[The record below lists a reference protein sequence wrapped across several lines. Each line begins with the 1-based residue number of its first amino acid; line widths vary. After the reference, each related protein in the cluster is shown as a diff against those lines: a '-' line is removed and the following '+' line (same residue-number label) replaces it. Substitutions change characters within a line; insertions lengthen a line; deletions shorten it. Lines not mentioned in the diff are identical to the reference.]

1 MSVDV
6 STVEPHGGTASTT
19 SVRRRLVLV
28 LAVVVAIGA
37 VLAVWWT
44 QSTPN
49 LAEGSQTGPNRGSEI
64 VPDNDPFAA
73 RDELR
78 WRQTAPEAW
87 VAWSV
92 WNEGRYAVTLTS
104 AVPSADGT
112 GLPRRTLRFLPADPR
127 GGTPQGLSGATP
139 TGLVDAITIEPGR
152 EAFFVVESFFPAEC
166 LAANATSTQ
175 NISMYSWS
183 AVAVDARVLGRTTT
197 VDVPMPRRFETPTL
211 EGLCPL
217 TAFGGR

>member
-28 LAVVVAIGA
+28 LAVIVAIGA

-44 QSTPN
+44 QSIPD
-49 LAEGSQTGPNRGSEI
+49 LAEGSQTGPNRGSEQ
-64 VPDNDPFAA
+64 VADTDPSAAPDAQ
-73 RDELR
+73 R
-78 WRQTAPEAW
+78 WRQTSPEAW

-92 WNEGRYAVTLTS
+92 FNDGRYAVTLTS

-112 GLPRRTLRFLPADPR
+112 GLPRRTLRFLPADPH

-139 TGLVDAITIEPGR
+139 TGLVDSITIEPGQ
-152 EAFFVVESFFPAEC
+152 EGFFVVESFFPAEC
-166 LAANATSTQ
+166 LASNATSTQ
-175 NISMYSWS
+175 NISTYYWT

-197 VDVPMPRRFETPTL
+197 VDAPMPQPFDTPAFT
-211 EGLCPL
+211 GVCPL
-217 TAFGGR
+217 AAFGGR